1 MAKLYFCRQKS
12 CFNIGHILPEHLIG
26 GHQIGHGHTRVKH
39 RSMVLSSY
47 LRPDGSQRTVR
58 YQTTAQVHGY
68 LSCLNYLALARLGK
82 QVVAGD
88 IFAGNVEDVIDLP
101 EKRYV
106 INRDAFYNIGSY
118 KMIAPEL

>member
-1 MAKLYFCRQKS
+1 MEEDLKFIKD
-12 CFNIGHILPEHLIG
+12 
-26 GHQIGHGHTRVKH
+26 VK
-39 RSMVLSSY
+39 
-47 LRPDGSQRTVR
+47 
-58 YQTTAQVHGY
+58 
-68 LSCLNYLALARLGK
+68 
-82 QVVAGD
+82 VVAKN